1 MATEQTGRPRESG
14 DPVAPAPERDA
25 GALVRDSL
33 IELWWSEQLANH
45 PALRATDL
53 YNPLRQA
60 VTELKARLG

>member
-1 MATEQTGRPRESG
+1 MATEQTSHPRVSG
-14 DPVAPAPERDA
+14 EPATPTADRDV

-33 IELWWSEQLANH
+33 IELWWSEQLQNH

-60 VTELKARLG
+60 VTDLKARLG